1 MPTYYLLMTKLLFL
15 YLIYVSAFLVNGKA
29 VADTFEVIP
38 NIYHFNYEEF
48 STTGTSLN
56 NEKGFLPGIKLKF
69 SHITDNY
76 IFTPYISIHDGKIDY
91 TGSTQTG
98 QPHTTQTEENLTQ
111 LGIEIKTAYI
121 EAISGR
127 VVFGARH
134 WEWDRNIL
142 DNNNVRGLHE
152 IYTWNEFS
160 IGLNFETEIENNSHY
175 WANIS
180 ALHTFN
186 PSMDLFLV
194 TTKETFELGSKAGFR
209 INAGKSW
216 IYNKNTRYSLSIIS
230 EYWEFGK
237 SDFVFTNDFFGQP
250 ALLNEP
256 ASESLHIGLEFS
268 FIYSF

>member
-1 MPTYYLLMTKLLFL
+1 MTKAISL
-15 YLIYVSAFLVNGKA
+15 YLVSLSAVIVSSKA
-29 VADTFEVIP
+29 IADTFEITP

-56 NEKGFLPGIKLKF
+56 NEKGFLPGVKLKY
-69 SHITDNY
+69 SHASDNY
-76 IFTPYISIHDGKIDY
+76 IFTPYVSIHDGEIDY
-91 TGSTQTG
+91 TGYTQSG
-98 QPHTTQTEENLTQ
+98 QPHTTQTEEKLTQ
-111 LGIEIKTAYI
+111 LGIEIKTTYI
-121 EAISGR
+121 EAISSR
-127 VVFGARH
+127 IVFGVKH

-152 IYTWNEFS
+152 IYKWNELS
-160 IGLNFETEIENNSHY
+160 VGLNFETDIKNNSLY
-175 WANIS
+175 WTNIF

-186 PSMDLFLV
+186 PSMDLFLPN
-194 TTKETFELGSKAGFR
+194 TKESFKLGSKAGFR

-216 IYNKNTRYSLSIIS
+216 IYNKNTSYSLSVIS

-237 SDFVFTNDFFGQP
+237 SDFVYTNDFFGQP

-268 FIYSF
+268 YIYNF